1 MRMTKYFVPTARET
15 PSEAETASHVLMLRA
30 GMIRKVAAGVYDL
43 LPLGLRVIRRVEN
56 IVRDEMNRAGAL
68 ETLLPSMIPA
78 ELWMETGRWQKY
90 GKELLRIK
98 DRHGH
103 DFCYGPTHEEVMT
116 DLVRGEVRSYKQLPL
131 VLYQIQTKFRDEI
144 RPRFGMMRAREF
156 MMKDAYGFH
165 PDEASAAEGY
175 ARMFAAYENIFRRS
189 GLKFRAVEADTGN
202 IGGSS
207 SHEFMVL
214 ADTGEDTVVSCPDC
228 SYASNLEKAESK
240 DRVAENP
247 ASILP
252 LERGGAG
259 GASPTDV
266 ETPNQKTIEEVSAF
280 LKMPPERFIKTL
292 VYCLDEGKEHLAV
305 LVRGDC
311 EVNEHKLK
319 TALGADSV
327 ELASFEK
334 VRELTG
340 AGAGFVGPRG
350 LKMKI
355 VADHL
360 LRGITNAASGAN
372 KDGFHTINLSEGRDF
387 KPDVWIDARN
397 ARAGDLCARCGK
409 GRLDFH
415 RGIEVGHVFR
425 LGTKYSK
432 AMNASYLDAD
442 GKERTMVMGTY
453 GVGIGRIAAAAIE
466 QSHDQAGIVWPYSIA
481 PFHVVILPLNV
492 AKPDLAQTAERIYS
506 ELSGAGFD
514 VLLDDRD
521 ERAGFKF
528 NDADLVGIPIQVIV
542 GEKGLKNGE
551 VEIKVRKTAARFSVK
566 LEGVGP
572 KIREIA
578 DGLLS

>member
-1 MRMTKYFVPTARET
+1 MRMKNYFVPTTRET
-15 PSEAETASHVLMLRA
+15 PAEAETASHVLMLRA

-56 IVRDEMNRAGAL
+56 IVREEMNRAGAL

-165 PDEASAAEGY
+165 ADEASAAEGY
-175 ARMFAAYENIFRRS
+175 ARMFAAYETIFRRS
-189 GLKFRAVEADTGN
+189 GLRFRAVEADTGN

-214 ADTGEDTVVSCPDC
+214 ADTGEDVVVSCPEC
-228 SYASNLEKAESK
+228 AYASNLEKAESK
-240 DRVAENP
+240 DP
-247 ASILP
+247 AP
-252 LERGGAG
+252 QP
-259 GASPTDV
+259 SPPAADSPQPSDV
-266 ETPNQKTIEEVSAF
+266 ETPNQKTIEEVSDF
-280 LKMPPERFIKTL
+280 LKMSAERFIKTL
-292 VYCLDEGKEHLAV
+292 VYSVDEGKEFVAV

-319 TALGADSV
+319 NALGADSL

-340 AGAGFVGPRG
+340 ASAGFVGPRG
-350 LKMKI
+350 LKLKI
-355 VADHL
+355 IADDL
-360 LRGITNAASGAN
+360 LRGMTNAASGAN

-387 KPDVWIDARN
+387 KPTQWIDARN

-409 GRLDFH
+409 GPLEFH
-415 RGIEVGHVFR
+415 KGIEVGHVFR

-432 AMNASYLDAD
+432 AMNAAYLDSD
-442 GKERTMVMGTY
+442 GREQTMVMGTY

-466 QSHDQAGIVWPYSIA
+466 QSHDEAGIVWPYSIA

-492 AKPDLAQTAERIYS
+492 SKPDLAQTAERIYS
-506 ELSGAGFD
+506 ELEGAGFD

-542 GEKGLKNGE
+542 GDKGLKNGE
-551 VEIKVRKTAARFSVK
+551 VEIKVRKTGARFSVK
-566 LEGVGP
+566 LEGVGV
-572 KIREIA
+572 KVKEIA
-578 DGLLS
+578 DGLAS

>member
-1 MRMTKYFVPTARET
+1 MRMTKYFIPTTRET
-15 PSEAETASHVLMLRA
+15 PSEAETASHILMLRA
-30 GMIRKVAAGVYDL
+30 GMIRKLAAGVYDL

-56 IVRDEMNRAGAL
+56 IVREEMNRAGAI
-68 ETLLPSMIPA
+68 ETLLPSVIPA
-78 ELWMETGRWQKY
+78 ELWMETGRWQRY

-98 DRHGH
+98 DRHGR

-165 PDEASAAEGY
+165 ADEASAAEGY
-175 ARMFAAYENIFRRS
+175 ARMSAAYENIFRRS
-189 GLKFRAVEADTGN
+189 GLRFRAVEADTGN

-214 ADTGEDTVVSCPDC
+214 ADTGEDVVVSCPDC
-228 SYASNLEKAESK
+228 NYASNLEKAESK
-240 DRVAENP
+240 DPSPGVAP
-247 ASILP
+247 AQD
-252 LERGGAG
+252 
-259 GASPTDV
+259 SPPPSDV

-292 VYCLDEGKEHLAV
+292 VYSLDEGKEHVAV
-305 LVRGDC
+305 VVRGDY

-319 TALGADSV
+319 NALGADSL

-340 AGAGFVGPRG
+340 AEAGFVGPRG
-350 LKMKI
+350 LKMRI

-360 LRGITNAASGAN
+360 LRGITDAASGAN
-372 KDGFHTINLSEGRDF
+372 RAGWHTVNICEGRDF
-387 KPDVWIDARN
+387 KADVWTDARN
-397 ARAGDLCARCGK
+397 ARAGDLCGRCGK

-415 RGIEVGHVFR
+415 KGIEVGHVFR

-432 AMNASYLDAD
+432 AMNAAYLDAE
-442 GKERTMVMGTY
+442 GREQTMVMATY

-466 QSHDQAGIVWPYSIA
+466 QSHDQAGVIWPYSIA
-481 PFHVVILPLNV
+481 PFHVIILPLNV
-492 AKPDLAQTAERIYS
+492 AKPDLAQTAERIYA
-506 ELSGAGFD
+506 ELEGAGFE

-528 NDADLVGIPIQVIV
+528 NDADLIGIPIQVIV

-551 VEIKVRKTAARFSVK
+551 AEIKVRKTGARFSVK
-566 LEGVGP
+566 LEGVGA

-578 DGLLS
+578 DGLAS

>member
-1 MRMTKYFVPTARET
+1 MRMTKYFVPTTRET

-56 IVRDEMNRAGAL
+56 IVREEMNRAGAL
-68 ETLLPSMIPA
+68 ETLLPSVIPA

-98 DRHGH
+98 DRHGR
-103 DFCYGPTHEEVMT
+103 DFCFGPTHEEVMT

-165 PDEASAAEGY
+165 ADEASAAEGY
-175 ARMFAAYENIFRRS
+175 ARMFAAYETIFRRS
-189 GLKFRAVEADTGN
+189 GLRFRAVEADTGN

-214 ADTGEDTVVSCPDC
+214 ADTGEDVVVSCPEC
-228 SYASNLEKAESK
+228 AYASNLEKAESK
-240 DRVAENP
+240 DP
-247 ASILP
+247 AP
-252 LERGGAG
+252 P
-259 GASPTDV
+259 SPPAADSPQPSDA
-266 ETPNQKTIEEVSAF
+266 ETPNQKTIEEVSDF
-280 LKMPPERFIKTL
+280 LKMSADRFIKTL
-292 VYCLDEGKEHLAV
+292 VYSVDEGKEFVAV

-311 EVNEHKLK
+311 EVNDHKLK
-319 TALGADSV
+319 NALGADSL
-327 ELASFEK
+327 ELASIEK

-340 AGAGFVGPRG
+340 AAAGFVGPRG
-350 LKMKI
+350 LKLKI
-355 VADHL
+355 IADEL

-387 KPDVWIDARN
+387 KPDVWFDARN

-409 GRLDFH
+409 GLLEFH
-415 RGIEVGHVFR
+415 KGIEVGHVFR

-432 AMNASYLDAD
+432 AMNAAYLDAD
-442 GKERTMVMGTY
+442 GREQTMVMGTY

-466 QSHDQAGIVWPYSIA
+466 QSHDEAGVIWPYSIA

-492 AKPDLAQTAERIYS
+492 SKPDLANTAERIYS
-506 ELSGAGFD
+506 ELEGAGFE

-528 NDADLVGIPIQVIV
+528 NDADLIGIPIQVIV

-551 VEIKVRKTAARFSVK
+551 VEIKVRKTGARFSVK
-566 LEGVGP
+566 LEGVGV
-572 KIREIA
+572 KIKEIA
-578 DGLLS
+578 DGLAS

>member
-1 MRMTKYFVPTARET
+1 MRMTKYFVPTTRET
-15 PSEAETASHVLMLRA
+15 PSEAETASHILMLRA

-56 IVRDEMNRAGAL
+56 IVREEMNRAGAL
-68 ETLLPSMIPA
+68 ETLLPAMIPA
-78 ELWMETGRWQKY
+78 ELWMETGRWQRY

-156 MMKDAYGFH
+156 IMKDAYGFH
-165 PDEASAAEGY
+165 ADEASAAEGY
-175 ARMFAAYENIFRRS
+175 ARMFAAYETIFRRS

-214 ADTGEDTVVSCPDC
+214 ADTGEDVVVSCPEC
-228 SYASNLEKAESK
+228 NYASNLEKAESK
-240 DRVAENP
+240 DPSPPSSP
-247 ASILP
+247 A
-252 LERGGAG
+252 AD
-259 GASPTDV
+259 SPQPSDV

-292 VYCLDEGKEHLAV
+292 VYSVDEGKEHVAV
-305 LVRGDC
+305 VVRGDC

-319 TALGADSV
+319 NALGADSV
-327 ELASFEK
+327 ELAGFEK
-334 VRELTG
+334 VRGLTG

-350 LKMKI
+350 LKVRI
-355 VADHL
+355 VADAL

-387 KPDVWIDARN
+387 KADVWTDARN

-432 AMNASYLDAD
+432 AMNAAYLDAD
-442 GKERTMVMGTY
+442 GKEQTIVMATY
-453 GVGIGRIAAAAIE
+453 GVGVGRIAAAAIE

-492 AKPDLAQTAERIYS
+492 AKPELAQTAERIYA
-506 ELSGAGFD
+506 ELEQAGFD

-551 VEIKVRKTAARFSVK
+551 AEIKVRKTGARFSVK
-566 LEGVGP
+566 LEGVGA

-578 DGLLS
+578 DGLSS